1 MPFGMKMP
9 SCEIKIKAPSCE
21 IKIKA
26 PSCEVEL
33 KIKAPSC
40 ECEVSLECDIK
51 VKRPCGTGEKEGQA
65 RQDVR

>member
-26 PSCEVEL
+26 PSCE
-33 KIKAPSC
+33 
-40 ECEVSLECDIK
+40 CEVSLECDIK
-51 VKRPCGTGEKEGQA
+51 VKPPCEAPLDGGRKKGKSGKMSGECLSII
-65 RQDVR
+65 